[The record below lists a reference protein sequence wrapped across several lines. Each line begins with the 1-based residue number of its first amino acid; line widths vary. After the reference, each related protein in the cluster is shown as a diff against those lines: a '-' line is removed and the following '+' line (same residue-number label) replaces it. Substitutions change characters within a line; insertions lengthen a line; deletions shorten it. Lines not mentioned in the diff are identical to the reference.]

1 MSKSLIASVEAL
13 KKQPLTPEEV
23 ATLQEFQKQFDI
35 DDDDPINVVLALM
48 ARSQLIIETAPALLQ
63 QKVVETIELHR
74 TNLREQA
81 ILMAKQLVSDL
92 STVLVSQQTTASA
105 IWRQRGYGFAAGFV
119 AATALMGCV
128 LGVVRALH

>member
-13 KKQPLTPEEV
+13 KKEPLTPDEV

-63 QKVVETIELHR
+63 QKVTETIELHR

-81 ILMAKQLVSDL
+81 ILMAKQLVADL
-92 STVLVSQQTTASA
+92 STVLLSQQTAASA
-105 IWRQRGYGFAAGFV
+105 IWRQRGYGFAAGFG
-119 AATALMGCV
+119 AAIVLMAGV
-128 LGVVRALH
+128 LGVAHALH